1 MKPNIAV
8 LLALLP
14 AVCASS
20 ISQSS
25 DKRTRG
31 ADLAP
36 DQIRKL
42 RIDRLLPDVMREHGV
57 ECWLVFTRESA
68 RDPIAENIAG
78 GSVVARAAFV
88 FYFDKTGKFHRV
100 AIVAS
105 YDSDPP
111 TRSGIY
117 ENVISYREEGVK
129 PHLRKLI
136 EETSPQRVAVD
147 FSRDDALADGLT
159 FGMRDYL
166 IEALGQEIAGK
177 LISAEDVV
185 VSYRSRKLPEE
196 IDLYQ
201 RAVEMTQQI
210 IVSSLSSRGVT
221 PGKTTEA
228 DIARL
233 LEERTRGLGAEVAFS
248 SVVVG
253 ALRGHSSP
261 TETVVQR
268 GDLIRIDFGIS
279 WRGFK
284 TDIQRTA
291 YVLREDE
298 NAAPP
303 RIRKMWDTA
312 VTANRAAVL
321 AMKPG
326 ATGLAVDT
334 AARAVVTGAGYR
346 EYPHATGHPVG
357 YEVHDAGAVLGPDW
371 KERYGSRVTRKLEI
385 NQLFAVEPAVNDF
398 DPGSKSEIG
407 IGLEEDVV
415 IEKGG
420 ARYLG
425 MPQVALILIR

>member
-1 MKPNIAV
+1 MKSNLVALSTL
-8 LLALLP
+8 LLA
-14 AVCASS
+14 VTASS
-20 ISQSS
+20 VSQTP
-25 DKRTRG
+25 DKRSL
-31 ADLAP
+31 ADLDRDRVLKLKTDRILP
-36 DQIRKL
+36 EVIRG
-42 RIDRLLPDVMREHGV
+42 HGV
-57 ECWLVFTRESA
+57 DCWLVFTRENA
-68 RDPIAENIAG
+68 RDQIAEDLAG
-78 GSVVARAAFV
+78 GSVVARAALV
-88 FYFDKTGKFHRV
+88 FYFDKDAKFHRV

-105 YDSDPP
+105 YDADPP
-111 TRSGIY
+111 MRSGIY
-117 ENVISYREEGVK
+117 ESVISYREEGIK

-136 EETSPQRVAVD
+136 EEANPQRIAID
-147 FSRDDALADGLT
+147 FSRDEALADGLT
-159 FGMRDYL
+159 AGMRDYL
-166 IEALGQEIAGK
+166 IETLGAEAAGR
-177 LISAEDVV
+177 LVSAEDVI

-210 IVSSLSSRGVT
+210 IVSSLSSRAVT
-221 PGKTTEA
+221 PGKTSEA
-228 DIARL
+228 DIARFM
-233 LEERTRGLGAEVAFS
+233 EERSRAMGAEVAFS

-253 ALRGHSSP
+253 AARGHSSP
-261 TETVVQR
+261 TDAVVQR

-279 WRGFK
+279 WRGYK

-298 NAAPP
+298 NAAPA

-371 KERYGSRVTRKLEI
+371 KERYGSRVNRKLEVG
-385 NQLFAVEPAVNDF
+385 QLFAVEPAVNDL
-398 DPGSKSEIG
+398 DPGSKAEIG

-415 IEKGG
+415 IEKTG

-425 MPQVALILIR
+425 MPQVSLILIR